1 MTRHLEKSLISTT
14 SLRDTTVM
22 LQLYHATRCTGTS
35 TSIELYPRCCPCNSL
50 PRVRANIRFSLSHR
64 NTKKANVQLHPTFC
78 YMSERLTHCMIS
90 SLSSSSKSL
99 IVSHNCSNSTSTGS
113 TRTCSASACGCCCCC
128 CASDLPLFGFVFV
141 LALSDGEAGEVFSD
155 EIAGPGKA
163 VPLLI
168 LALEFDPIVWPNPAP
183 ARNLLTPPATGLST
197 PFVFMGKT
205 DPTPGM
211 GNTHIPSLSRL
222 CRSRSSSI
230 RRRVSLREKLVNE
243 DGWGRFLELCVEVE
257 VEVEVVA
264 GLVGSVASG
273 TL

>member
-14 SLRDTTVM
+14 LLCDTTVM
-22 LQLYHATRCTGTS
+22 LQLYHATSCTGTS
-35 TSIELYPRCCPCNSL
+35 TSIEVYPRCSPRNSL

-64 NTKKANVQLHPTFC
+64 NTKKAHVQLHPTLC
-78 YMSERLTHCMIS
+78 YTSERLTHCMIS

-113 TRTCSASACGCCCCC
+113 TRMCSASACGCCCCC
-128 CASDLPLFGFVFV
+128 ESDLPLFGFVFV
-141 LALSDGEAGEVFSD
+141 LTLSEGEAGEVFSD
-155 EIAGPGKA
+155 EIAEPGKA

-168 LALEFDPIVWPNPAP
+168 LALEVDPIVWPNPAP

-243 DGWGRFLELCVEVE
+243 DGWGRFLELGVEEE